1 MIHTASA
8 SSEGGGDGDQGGDS
22 GGDGDQGG
30 DSGGDGDQQT
40 IQVRIQVMTKVE
52 TKEVPIFNL
61 TPNTETR
68 WRPLI
73 QLTLNLLLN

>member
-1 MIHTASA
+1 MINEEIVEAMVIKEEIVEA
-8 SSEGGGDGDQGGDS
+8 MVIK
-22 GGDGDQGG
+22 
-30 DSGGDGDQQT
+30 T

-61 TPNTETR
+61 TPIQNQME
-68 WRPLI
+68 PLI